1 MAMNHAT
8 QDYLLPCGRDVE
20 QVWERL
26 DEVDAGRA
34 DAHELDC
41 PHCRATRESLRVLR
55 GLTHELAED
64 DTEPS
69 PDLVGRIMSAVR
81 AEVRRRELVPLTS
94 PEPGEVQVSDQAVAA
109 VLRFAADTVDGV
121 RARRCRV
128 RRSAEDPSDAPGVD
142 VELSLAI
149 AHDFDGAALDLVR
162 ERVTAAAGARVGIR
176 LARLDLVVEDI
187 YDA

>member
-20 QVWERL
+20 EVWDRL

-41 PHCRATRESLRVLR
+41 PHCRATHESLRVLR
-55 GLTHELAED
+55 GLTRELAD
-64 DTEPS
+64 DDAEPS
-69 PDLVGRIMSAVR
+69 PDLTGRIMAAVR
-81 AEVRRRELVPLTS
+81 AEVRRRELVPLAS
-94 PEPGEVQVSDQAVAA
+94 AEPGEVQVSDQAVAA

-121 RARRCRV
+121 RARHCRV
-128 RRSAEDPSDAPGVD
+128 RRSAEDELAVD
-142 VELSLAI
+142 VELRLAI
-149 AHDFDGAALDLVR
+149 ARDFDGDSLDVVR
-162 ERVTAAAGARVGIR
+162 ERVTAAAGARIGLR

>member
-41 PHCRATRESLRVLR
+41 PDCRATRESLRVLR
-55 GLTHELAED
+55 GLTQELAED

-69 PDLVGRIMSAVR
+69 PDLTSRIMSAVR
-81 AEVRRRELVPLTS
+81 AEVRRRDLVPLAS
-94 PEPGEVQVSDQAVAA
+94 PEPGEVRVSDQAVAA
-109 VLRFAADTVDGV
+109 VLRFAADSVDGV

-128 RRSAEDPSDAPGVD
+128 LRSPDISTGPLAVD
-142 VELSLAI
+142 VELSIAI
-149 AHDFDGAALDLVR
+149 AHDFDGDSLDVVR
-162 ERVTAAAGARVGIR
+162 ERVTAAAGARVGLR
-176 LARLDLVVEDI
+176 LARLDLTVEDI

>member
-55 GLTHELAED
+55 GLTRELAD
-64 DTEPS
+64 DDAEPS
-69 PDLVGRIMSAVR
+69 PDLASRIMSAVR
-81 AEVRRRELVPLTS
+81 AEVRRRDLVPLAS

-109 VLRFAADTVDGV
+109 VLRFAADSVDGV
-121 RARRCRV
+121 RARHCRV
-128 RRSAEDPSDAPGVD
+128 RRSAEDTDALAVD

-149 AHDFDGAALDLVR
+149 AHDFDGDSLAVVR
-162 ERVTAAAGARVGIR
+162 ERVTAAAGARVGLR

>member
-41 PHCRATRESLRVLR
+41 PHCRATRESLLVLR
-55 GLTHELAED
+55 GLTQELADD

-69 PDLVGRIMSAVR
+69 PDLTSRIMSAVR
-81 AEVRRRELVPLTS
+81 AEVRRRDLVPLAS
-94 PEPGEVQVSDQAVAA
+94 PEPGEVRVSDQAVAA
-109 VLRFAADTVDGV
+109 VLRFAADSVAGV
-121 RARRCRV
+121 RARGCRV
-128 RRSAEDPSDAPGVD
+128 LRSPDMTDALAVD
-142 VELSLAI
+142 VELSIAI
-149 AHDFDGAALDLVR
+149 AHDFDHDSLDVVR
-162 ERVTAAAGARVGIR
+162 ERVTAAAGARVGLR
-176 LARLDLVVEDI
+176 LTRLDLTVEDI

>member
-55 GLTHELAED
+55 GLTRELAD
-64 DTEPS
+64 DDAEPS
-69 PDLVGRIMSAVR
+69 ADLAGRIMAAVR
-81 AEVRRRELVPLTS
+81 AEVRRRDLVPLAS

-109 VLRFAADTVDGV
+109 VLRFAADSVDGV
-121 RARRCRV
+121 RARHCRV
-128 RRSAEDPSDAPGVD
+128 RRSPEDTDALAVD
-142 VELSLAI
+142 VELNLAI
-149 AHDFDGAALDLVR
+149 AHDFDGDSLDVVR
-162 ERVTAAAGARVGIR
+162 ERVTAAAGARIGLR

>member
-8 QDYLLPCGRDVE
+8 RDYLLPCGRDVE
-20 QVWERL
+20 QIWDRL

-34 DAHELDC
+34 DQHELDC

-55 GLTHELAED
+55 GLTRELAED
-64 DTEPS
+64 DAEPS
-69 PDLVGRIMSAVR
+69 PDLTSRIMSAIR
-81 AEVRRRELVPLTS
+81 AEVRRRELVPLAS

-109 VLRFAADTVDGV
+109 VLRFAADSVDGV

-128 RRSAEDPSDAPGVD
+128 HRSDEDADPLAVN
-142 VELSLAI
+142 VELHLAI
-149 AHDFDGAALDLVR
+149 AHDFDGDSLEVVR
-162 ERVTAAAGARVGIR
+162 ERVTAAAGARVGLR
-176 LARLDLVVEDI
+176 LARLDLTVEDI

>member
-55 GLTHELAED
+55 GLTRELADD

-69 PDLVGRIMSAVR
+69 PDLTSRIMSAVR
-81 AEVRRRELVPLTS
+81 AEVRRRDLVPLAS

-121 RARRCRV
+121 RARHCRV
-128 RRSAEDPSDAPGVD
+128 GRSTEHTLAVD
-142 VELSLAI
+142 VELHLVI
-149 AHDFDGAALDLVR
+149 AHDFDGDSLNVVR
-162 ERVTAAAGARVGIR
+162 ERVTAAAGARIGIR

>member
-8 QDYLLPCGRDVE
+8 RDYLLPCGRDVE

-41 PHCRATRESLRVLR
+41 PHCRATRESLLVLR
-55 GLTHELAED
+55 GLTRELTED
-64 DTEPS
+64 DAEPS
-69 PDLVGRIMSAVR
+69 PDLTSRIMSAIR
-81 AEVRRRELVPLTS
+81 AEVRRRDLVPLAS

-109 VLRFAADTVDGV
+109 VLRFAADSVDGV

-128 RRSAEDPSDAPGVD
+128 LPAPDTIDPLAVN
-142 VELSLAI
+142 VELNLAI
-149 AHDFDGAALDLVR
+149 AHDFDRDSLDVVR
-162 ERVTAAAGARVGIR
+162 ERVTAAAGARVGLR
-176 LARLDLVVEDI
+176 LARLDLVVEDL

>member
-20 QVWERL
+20 LVWDRL

-34 DAHELDC
+34 DAHELGC
-41 PHCRATRESLRVLR
+41 PHCRATQDSLRVLR
-55 GLTHELAED
+55 GLTRELVDD

-69 PDLVGRIMSAVR
+69 ADLTGRIMSAIR
-81 AEVRRRELVPLTS
+81 AEVRRRDLVPLAS
-94 PEPGEVQVSDQAVAA
+94 PEPGEVRVSDQAVAA
-109 VLRFAADTVDGV
+109 VLRFAADSVDGV
-121 RARRCRV
+121 RARHCRV
-128 RRSAEDPSDAPGVD
+128 HRSGEAADSLAVH

-149 AHDFDGAALDLVR
+149 AHDFDGDSLDVVR
-162 ERVTAAAGARVGIR
+162 ERVTAAAGARVGLR

>member
-8 QDYLLPCGRDVE
+8 RDYLLPCGRDVE
-20 QVWERL
+20 QIWDRL

-34 DAHELDC
+34 DTHELDC

-55 GLTHELAED
+55 GLTRELAED
-64 DTEPS
+64 DAEPS
-69 PDLVGRIMSAVR
+69 PDLTSRIMSAIR
-81 AEVRRRELVPLTS
+81 AEVRRRDLVPLAS
-94 PEPGEVQVSDQAVAA
+94 PEPGDVQVSDQAVAA
-109 VLRFAADTVDGV
+109 VLRFAADSVDGV

-128 RRSAEDPSDAPGVD
+128 HRSGEDTDALAVD

-149 AHDFDGAALDLVR
+149 AHDFDGDSLDLVR
-162 ERVTAAAGARVGIR
+162 ERVTAAAGARVGLR

>member
-8 QDYLLPCGRDVE
+8 RDYLLPCGRDVE
-20 QVWERL
+20 QIWDRL

-34 DAHELDC
+34 DTHELDC

-55 GLTHELAED
+55 GLTRELAED
-64 DTEPS
+64 DAEPS
-69 PDLVGRIMSAVR
+69 PDLTSRIMSAIR
-81 AEVRRRELVPLTS
+81 AEVRRRDLVPLAS
-94 PEPGEVQVSDQAVAA
+94 PEPGDVQVSDQAVAA
-109 VLRFAADTVDGV
+109 VLRFAADSGDGV

-128 RRSAEDPSDAPGVD
+128 HRSDEDTDALAVD

-149 AHDFDGAALDLVR
+149 AHDFDGDSLDLVR
-162 ERVTAAAGARVGIR
+162 ERVTAAAGARVGLR

>member
-55 GLTHELAED
+55 GLTRELVDD

-69 PDLVGRIMSAVR
+69 PDLTTRIMSAVR
-81 AEVRRRELVPLTS
+81 AEVRRRDLVPLAS

-121 RARRCRV
+121 RARHCRV
-128 RRSAEDPSDAPGVD
+128 RRSTEDTLAVD

-149 AHDFDGAALDLVR
+149 AHDFDGDSLNVVR
-162 ERVTAAAGARVGIR
+162 ERVTAAAGARIGIR